1 MPEVTRKAGRK
12 EWTALGVLMLALLLV
27 SMDMSVVYFAVPNIT
42 EQLSPT
48 ATEQLWMFDA
58 YSFVLASL
66 YITMGSIGDRIGR
79 RKLLMVGALVF
90 GVGSI
95 IAAYSQSSEMLI
107 FARIFQAVGGATLEP
122 TAMALLR
129 VMFRDPKERTKAVAI
144 FVGTLGM
151 GVTAGPVLSGL
162 LLAHFWWGSIF
173 LINVPFMVMLLI
185 SAPMLLP
192 ESKVSRIGKFDV
204 LGSLLTIVG
213 LFPLIYGIKEIA
225 ANGADSLRLACIGV
239 GVASL
244 IAFAIRQ
251 RASDHPMLD
260 MALLRRRAVSGAV
273 ITKLIGS
280 FALIGF
286 TVFTAQYLQSVQDR
300 TPLNAALWSL
310 VPSVGVAVIQPT
322 TVAFLEKGVRRSSV
336 TAGCFAMAL
345 GGFAIMTQL
354 DAGSPLWLMLVA
366 MSLQAGG
373 LVSVLGQCTDMLVA
387 NVSEEEAGSGTAV
400 LETGSLLGG
409 SLGMALLGSVG
420 AYVYGNDVKDKL
432 PSGLPKD
439 AYSTAPDTL
448 GGAIV
453 TAQKLPGES
462 GRSVLH
468 VARDAFTHGLNLA
481 AVVAGA
487 VVVLGM
493 LFVTAALR
501 KVPNNPQ
508 VEEEPESTVV
518 ARQTPASWPADTG
531 APAPVAMVADPT
543 RPQGY

>member
-1 MPEVTRKAGRK
+1 
-12 EWTALGVLMLALLLV
+12 MLALLLV

-42 EQLSPT
+42 EQLEPT
-48 ATEQLWMFDA
+48 ATQQLWMFDA

-66 YITMGSIGDRIGR
+66 YITMGSVGDRIGR
-79 RKLLMVGALVF
+79 RKLLMLGAVVF
-90 GVGSI
+90 GVGSVM
-95 IAAYSQSSEMLI
+95 AAYSQSSEMLI
-107 FARIFQAVGGATLEP
+107 FARIFQAIGGATLEP

-129 VMFRDPKERTKAVAI
+129 AMFHDPKERTKAVAI
-144 FVGTLGM
+144 FVGTLGT

-185 SAPMLLP
+185 TAPMLLP
-192 ESKVSRIGKFDV
+192 ESKIPRVGRFDL
-204 LGSLLTIVG
+204 LGSALTIVG

-225 ANGADSLRLACIGV
+225 ANGTNTVRLACVAV
-239 GVASL
+239 GVLSL
-244 IAFAIRQ
+244 IAFAVRQ

-260 MALLRRRAVSGAV
+260 MSLLRRRAVSGAV
-273 ITKLIGS
+273 LTKLIGS

-310 VPSVGVAVIQPT
+310 VPSVGVMIVQPV
-322 TVAFLEKGVRRSSV
+322 TVSFLEKGARRSTI
-336 TAGCFAMAL
+336 TAICFLTAL
-345 GGFAIMTQL
+345 CGFGIMTQL

-373 LVSVLGQCTDMLVA
+373 LVSVLGQCTDMLIA
-387 NVSEEEAGSGTAV
+387 NVSEEEAGSGTSV

-432 PSGLPKD
+432 PGGLPD
-439 AYSTAPDTL
+439 AAAHAAPDTL

-453 TAQKLPGES
+453 AAQKLPGDT
-462 GRSVLH
+462 GRTVLR
-468 VARDAFTHGLNLA
+468 VARDSFTHGLNVAA
-481 AVVAGA
+481 AVAAV
-487 VVVLGM
+487 VVVLGAV
-493 LFVTAALR
+493 FVTVALR
-501 KVPNNPQ
+501 KVPNTPAGDKEQ
-508 VEEEPESTVV
+508 ESTVPEQQS
-518 ARQTPASWPADTG
+518 ARQPGFDDHAQA
-531 APAPVAMVADPT
+531 AMWAERGEAQP
-543 RPQGY
+543 Y

>member
-1 MPEVTRKAGRK
+1 MPEVARKAGRK

-42 EQLSPT
+42 EQLEPS
-48 ATEQLWMFDA
+48 ATQQLWMFDA

-79 RKLLMVGALVF
+79 RKLLMLGALVF
-90 GVGSI
+90 GVGSVV
-95 IAAYSQSSEMLI
+95 AAYSQSSEMLI
-107 FARIFQAVGGATLEP
+107 FARIFQAIGGATLEP

-129 VMFRDPKERTKAVAI
+129 AMFHDPKERTKAVAI
-144 FVGTLGM
+144 FVGTLGT

-173 LINVPFMVMLLI
+173 LINVPFMIMLLI
-185 SAPMLLP
+185 AAPFLLP
-192 ESKVSRIGKFDV
+192 ESRNPRVGRFDIV
-204 LGSLLTIVG
+204 GSLLTIIG

-225 ANGADSLRLACIGV
+225 ANGTDTPRLACIGV

-310 VPSVGVAVIQPT
+310 VPSVGVAVIQPA
-322 TVAFLEKGVRRSSV
+322 TVGFLEKGVRRSSI

-387 NVSEEEAGSGTAV
+387 NVSEEEAGSGTSV

-432 PSGLPKD
+432 PSGLPKE
-439 AYSTAPDTL
+439 AYNAAPDTL

-453 TAQKLPGES
+453 AAQKMPGET
-462 GRSVLH
+462 GQTVLK

-493 LFVTAALR
+493 IFVTIALR
-501 KVPNNPQ
+501 KVPNAPQ
-508 VEEEPESTVV
+508 NDEETGSTV
-518 ARQTPASWPADTG
+518 AAQQAPQSRRPETAS
-531 APAPVAMVADPT
+531 AMWADPGQ
-543 RPQGY
+543 PQGY

>member
-42 EQLSPT
+42 EQLEPS
-48 ATEQLWMFDA
+48 ATQQLWMFDA

-79 RKLLMVGALVF
+79 RKLLMLGGLVF

-95 IAAYSQSSEMLI
+95 LAAYSQSSEMLI

-129 VMFRDPKERTKAVAI
+129 AMFHDPKERTKAVAI
-144 FVGTLGM
+144 FVGTLGT

-173 LINVPFMVMLLI
+173 LINVPFMIMLLLT
-185 SAPMLLP
+185 APLLLP
-192 ESKVSRIGKFDV
+192 ESRNPRAGKFDF
-204 LGSLLTIVG
+204 LGSLFTIIG

-225 ANGADSLRLACIGV
+225 ANGTNSVRLACIAV
-239 GVASL
+239 GVVSL

-251 RASDHPMLD
+251 KASDHPMLD
-260 MALLRRRAVSGAV
+260 MSLLRRRAVSGAV

-322 TVAFLEKGVRRSSV
+322 TVAFLEKGVRRSSI

-354 DAGSPLWLMLVA
+354 SAGSPLWLMLVA

-387 NVSEEEAGSGTAV
+387 NVSEEEAGSGTSV

-420 AYVYGNDVKDKL
+420 AYVYGKDVKEKL
-432 PSGLPKD
+432 PSGLPKE
-439 AYSTAPDTL
+439 AYHAAPDTL

-453 TAQKLPGES
+453 AAEKLPGQT
-462 GRSVLH
+462 GQTVLK

-481 AVVAGA
+481 AVAAGA

-493 LFVTAALR
+493 IFVTAALR
-501 KVPNNPQ
+501 KVPNAPQ
-508 VEEEPESTVV
+508 SDEEHESRVV
-518 ARQTPASWPADTG
+518 AQQAPASWQTEVNSPAQ
-531 APAPVAMVADPT
+531 AAMWADPGES
-543 RPQGY
+543 QAY

>member
-42 EQLSPT
+42 EQLEPS
-48 ATEQLWMFDA
+48 ATQQLWMFDA

-79 RKLLMVGALVF
+79 RKLLMLGALVF
-90 GVGSI
+90 GLGSVL
-95 IAAYSQSSEMLI
+95 AAYSQSSEMLI
-107 FARIFQAVGGATLEP
+107 FARIFQAIGGATLEP

-129 VMFRDPKERTKAVAI
+129 VMFHDPKERTKAVAI
-144 FVGTLGM
+144 FVGTLGT

-185 SAPMLLP
+185 TAPLLLP
-192 ESKVSRIGKFDV
+192 ESKIPRLGKFDV

-225 ANGADSLRLACIGV
+225 ANGTDTPRLACIGV

-251 RASDHPMLD
+251 RASEHPMLD
-260 MALLRRRAVSGAV
+260 MSLLRRRAVSGAV

-310 VPSVGVAVIQPT
+310 VPSVGVAVVQPA
-322 TVAFLEKGVRRSSV
+322 TVGFLEKGVRRSSI

-354 DAGSPLWLMLVA
+354 SA
-366 MSLQAGG
+366 
-373 LVSVLGQCTDMLVA
+373 
-387 NVSEEEAGSGTAV
+387 
-400 LETGSLLGG
+400 
-409 SLGMALLGSVG
+409 
-420 AYVYGNDVKDKL
+420 
-432 PSGLPKD
+432 
-439 AYSTAPDTL
+439 
-448 GGAIV
+448 
-453 TAQKLPGES
+453 
-462 GRSVLH
+462 
-468 VARDAFTHGLNLA
+468 
-481 AVVAGA
+481 
-487 VVVLGM
+487 
-493 LFVTAALR
+493 
-501 KVPNNPQ
+501 
-508 VEEEPESTVV
+508 
-518 ARQTPASWPADTG
+518 
-531 APAPVAMVADPT
+531 
-543 RPQGY
+543 

>member
-1 MPEVTRKAGRK
+1 
-12 EWTALGVLMLALLLV
+12 MLALLLV

-79 RKLLMVGALVF
+79 RKLLMMGALIF
-90 GVGSI
+90 GIGSI
-95 IAAYSQSSEMLI
+95 LAAYSQSSEMLI

-192 ESKVSRIGKFDV
+192 ESRVARRGKFDV

-225 ANGADSLRLACIGV
+225 ANGADSLRLACV
-239 GVASL
+239 GFGLASL
-244 IAFAIRQ
+244 VAFAIRQ

-260 MALLRRRAVSGAV
+260 MALLKRRAVSGAV

-354 DAGSPLWLMLVA
+354 DAGSPLWVMLVA

-439 AYSTAPDTL
+439 AYSAAPDTL

-453 TAQKLPGES
+453 AAQKLPGES

-508 VEEEPESTVV
+508 IEEEPEPTVV
-518 ARQTPASWPADTG
+518 ARQTPASWPADSNT
-531 APAPVAMVADPT
+531 PAPVAMVADHT